1 MKIKNEIQNVKT
13 TEVTVKKFTP
23 RPIYLPK
30 KRLLKHAKN
39 GNKIININILYFTL
53 FTDKI
58 GFEPMILYNTL
69 IFKTSALNR
78 SATYPNF

>member
-39 GNKIININILYFTL
+39 GNKII
-53 FTDKI
+53 
-58 GFEPMILYNTL
+58 
-69 IFKTSALNR
+69 KTR
-78 SATYPNF
+78 I